1 MDQEAL
7 KTPGALQMIVNLLR
21 GGAGLGQQQT
31 QGRAMQ
37 IAPGRDIQIRAAE
50 AGDVTPEEYMAQ
62 EQQMQQVQ
70 QPMR

>member
-21 GGAGLGQQQT
+21 RGAGLGQQQT
-31 QGRAMQ
+31 PGRAMQ
-37 IAPGRDIQIRAAE
+37 IAPGRDMQIRAAT
-50 AGDVTPEEYMAQ
+50 GDLTPEEQRAYDL
-62 EQQMQQVQ
+62 QMQQVQ

>member
-50 AGDVTPEEYMAQ
+50 AGMSPEEYMAR

>member
-31 QGRAMQ
+31 QWRAMQ

-50 AGDVTPEEYMAQ
+50 AGMSPEEYMAR

>member
-31 QGRAMQ
+31 PGRAMQ

-50 AGDVTPEEYMAQ
+50 AGMSPEEYMAR

>member
-1 MDQEAL
+1 MKYRKKPVVIE
-7 KTPGALQMIVNLLR
+7 ALQMIVNLLR

-50 AGDVTPEEYMAQ
+50 MGMTPEQYMAQ